1 MTTCSFSIGYVASWP
16 KSCVAVFVESLL
28 GGIAQM
34 FCVIQSTA
42 RVTDM
47 STWDIRCRIQPT
59 CVPIETKYL
68 DGVDGAALLTFL
80 HLYLQPTSVS
90 FFLSLGA
97 GGGGDGGNGR
107 RKFMRLAF
115 FS

>member
-1 MTTCSFSIGYVASWP
+1 
-16 KSCVAVFVESLL
+16 L

-59 CVPIETKYL
+59 CAKYL

-90 FFLSLGA
+90 FFLSFFGVLEGP
-97 GGGGDGGNGR
+97 GGWGEWETEVDEIGFL
-107 RKFMRLAF
+107 FMTDPLF
-115 FS
+115 KSSD